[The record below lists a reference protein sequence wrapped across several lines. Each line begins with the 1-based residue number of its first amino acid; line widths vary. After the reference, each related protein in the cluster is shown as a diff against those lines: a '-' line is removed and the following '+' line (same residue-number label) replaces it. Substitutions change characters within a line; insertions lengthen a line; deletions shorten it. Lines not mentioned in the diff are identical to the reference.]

1 MTIPAYPENRLEE
14 YLDEIARNGTGGGS
28 SLPEVTADDNGDVL
42 TVVEGAWAKAAP
54 SGGGVLVVHE
64 ADMALDKT
72 WQEIHDADFAVVKYT
87 DAAQMSIKFVAMTFG
102 EGEMYSVGVMGI
114 DNGQPYVGYYVT
126 QSADGYP
133 EYPSQTQ
140 N

>member
-1 MTIPAYPENRLEE
+1 MPIPDYPVDRREAYLSRIAAGEGNIPDYPVTREE
-14 YLDEIARNGTGGGS
+14 AYLDAIANNGGG
-28 SLPEVTADDNGDVL
+28 G
-42 TVVEGAWAKAAP
+42 G

-87 DAAQMSIKFVAMTFG
+87 DAAQMSIKLVAMTYG
-102 EGEMYSVGVMGI
+102 EAEVYSVGVMGI
-114 DNGQPYVGYYVT
+114 DAGQPYVGYYVT

-133 EYPSQTQ
+133 EYYNPDQAES
-140 N
+140 